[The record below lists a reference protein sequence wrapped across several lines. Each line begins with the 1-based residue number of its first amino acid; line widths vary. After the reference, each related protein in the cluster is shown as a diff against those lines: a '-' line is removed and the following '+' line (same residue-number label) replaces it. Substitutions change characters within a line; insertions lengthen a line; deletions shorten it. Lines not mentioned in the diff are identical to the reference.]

1 MFLFYS
7 DFDLVTPKA
16 TSLEEGE
23 CSDVSAEVILWYNPY
38 FSQIII
44 IYTLS
49 NTRFFSQMD
58 IHMILSR

>member
-23 CSDVSAEVILWYNPY
+23 CSDVSAEVILWYDPY
-38 FSQIII
+38 FSQII
-44 IYTLS
+44 TLS